1 MGVKRMQMIQKLTVA
16 QSQEMSEKRETDGR
30 RRGRLVGV
38 EGEGEAEGE
47 GSAEGHKDAEEQRG
61 TAHREMDG

>member
-16 QSQEMSEKRETDGR
+16 QSQEMSKKRETDGR
-30 RRGRLVGV
+30 RRGRHVGV
-38 EGEGEAEGE
+38 EGEGE